1 MSAPKSI
8 LKKPLTTEIKA
19 GPSRYVPKQGSKL
32 RHSITLPLVSP
43 SASSSRTTK
52 QEKPHTSHASKR
64 DGAAPSAAE
73 PTKVNVKGK
82 KAVRGDDDVLDS
94 ESEGG
99 SGSSGEEPDTEDEI
113 DRAQTKDPKAKTT
126 SESDFTR
133 RILDSLLPK
142 SALIDRA

>member
-8 LKKPLTTEIKA
+8 LKKPLTTDIKA

-32 RHSITLPLVSP
+32 RHSITLPSTSP

-52 QEKPHTSHASKR
+52 PEKTHASHAAKR
-64 DGAAPSAAE
+64 DDAAPSAGE
-73 PTKVNVKGK
+73 PPKVKVKGK
-82 KAVRGDDDVLDS
+82 KPVRGDDDQLDGD
-94 ESEGG
+94 SEGG

-113 DRAQTKDPKAKTT
+113 DRAQTKDTKAKTT

-133 RILDSLLPK
+133 RILDALLPK
-142 SALIDRA
+142 